1 MVYKNIEV
9 VYDGPLAVIYVN
21 RPKVH
26 NALTVETMGELMG
39 ILKQLEREENVRTVV
54 ITGKGDKAFIAG
66 GDIREFKDKNSVE
79 ALEFSRTLQKL
90 CFTVETLHK
99 PVIAAVN
106 GYAFGA
112 GCELMMACDI
122 AYASAEAKIGLPE
135 VGLGIIPGAGGTQR
149 LSRLVGKARAKEII
163 FTAEP
168 LSAQEAYQIRLVNRI
183 FPPPELMEAVKTL
196 CQKIA
201 SKGPIAL
208 RLCKETVED
217 GYEMDLYKANALEAH
232 AFAVTFSTEDRKEG
246 IDAFLEKRKP
256 QFKGK

>member
-1 MVYKNIEV
+1 MAYKNLEIA
-9 VYDGPLAVIYVN
+9 YDGPVAVIYVN

-26 NALTVETMGELMG
+26 NSLTVEAMGELVKA
-39 ILKQLEREENVRTVV
+39 LKALEQEEKIRALV

-66 GDIREFKDKNSVE
+66 GDINEFVDMNSLA
-79 ALEFSRTLQKL
+79 ALEFSRTLQRL

-122 AYASAEAKIGLPE
+122 AYAAEEAKIGLPE
-135 VGLGIIPGAGGTQR
+135 GGLGIIPGAGGTQR

-163 FTAEP
+163 FTGEP
-168 LSAQEAYQIRLVNRI
+168 LAAAEAYQIGLVNRI
-183 FPPPELMEAVKTL
+183 FPRQELMGEVKKL

-201 SKGPIAL
+201 TKGPIAL
-208 RLCKETVED
+208 RLCKETIED
-217 GYEMDLYKANALEAH
+217 GFDMDLYKANALEAH
-232 AFAVTFSTEDRKEG
+232 AFGVVFATEDRVEG
-246 IDAFLEKRKP
+246 IKAFLEKRKP
-256 QFKGK
+256 VFKGK